1 MVSRSELLL
10 ISFCCLYGKTQ
21 KFTVPKILISMGRA
35 ILYNNLDIITVT
47 YSCTITYNWSLI
59 IGVYPFPQMYHIIM
73 YPYVYVIGC
82 LLAWYIYLYQKLS
95 LTTEPIWLSFTMLHW
110 RLITILKE
118 GSPHFLDKITLKN
131 LFYVFSMTKIK
142 IRGWGS
148 NSPLC
153 IYF

>member
-21 KFTVPKILISMGRA
+21 KFTVLKILISMGRA
-35 ILYNNLDIITVT
+35 ILYKNLDIITVT

-82 LLAWYIYLYQKLS
+82 LLVGISINHFCSIQIIMVYLFVSKTLANHWTDMVLLYNAPLKVNNYFERGITTLSRQNYPQKFVLR
-95 LTTEPIWLSFTMLHW
+95 F
-110 RLITILKE
+110 
-118 GSPHFLDKITLKN
+118 FN
-131 LFYVFSMTKIK
+131 
-142 IRGWGS
+142 
-148 NSPLC
+148 N
-153 IYF
+153 